1 MTKNE
6 AIRKT
11 MMETK
16 ARREEMTPR
25 VYIVKIVKGK
35 LSREKK
41 EHLNRLFLEG
51 KWVWNHTLSAADVFH
66 ADRDIKS
73 VTVKTPD
80 GEESRPLQA
89 LGSQMKQ
96 DIVDSVGVAI
106 KSLSSKKK
114 AGEKVGRVR
123 FRKYCNMIPLRQYG
137 TTYRIDFERN
147 TVSVQRLKGA
157 IKVRGLAQIPKE
169 AEIANARLVRK
180 PDGLYFHIT
189 AYTEREER
197 IPTGAVGACDFGIEK
212 NFTFDDDKTID
223 ICVEESKKLK
233 RDQRKMNRLHAK
245 NGKTK
250 NHEKRVAM
258 IRRDYQKMENRKN
271 DKANKFVHDILT
283 DYDIFAIQDE
293 MINAWHKGL
302 FGRSVQHSAM
312 GRVKAKLKN
321 SPRTIVVAKSFPSTQ
336 RCPICG
342 EDTPHPLSKRDY
354 DCSYCGYHHESRDV
368 KSAAM
373 ILMEALK
380 QNVCTER
387 TTKGPAKAAASLE
400 RAGEYLLF
408 PKAATDQGRA
418 VPPLGKQE
426 AQAFRLG

>member
-6 AIRKT
+6 TIRKT

-16 ARREEMTPR
+16 ARREEMRLR

-35 LSREKK
+35 LSHEKE
-41 EHLNRLFLEG
+41 EHLSRLFLEG
-51 KWVWNHTLSAADVFH
+51 KWLWNHTLSESDVFH
-66 ADRDIKS
+66 ADRNIDS
-73 VTVKTPD
+73 VIVKTPD
-80 GEESRPLQA
+80 GEELRPLLA

-96 DIVDSVGVAI
+96 DIVDSVGSAVR
-106 KSLSSKKK
+106 SLSSKKK

-137 TTYRIDFERN
+137 TTYRIDFGKN
-147 TVSVQRLKGA
+147 TVSLQGLKGA
-157 IKVRGLAQIPKE
+157 IKVRGLSQIPKE

-180 PDGLYFHIT
+180 PDGLYFNIT
-189 AYTEREER
+189 TYTKREER
-197 IPTGAVGACDFGIEK
+197 IPTGAVGACDFGIAK
-212 NFTFDDDKTID
+212 NFTFDDGKTVD
-223 ICVEESKKLK
+223 ICVPETEKLK
-233 RDQRKMNRLHAK
+233 RDQRKMNRLYAK

-250 NHEKRVAM
+250 KHGKRVAM

-271 DKANKFVHDILT
+271 DKANKLVHDIVT
-283 DYDIFAIQDE
+283 GYDMFAIQDE

-336 RCPICG
+336 KCPLCG

-373 ILMEALK
+373 ILIEALK

-400 RAGEYLLF
+400 RTGEYLPF

-418 VPPLGKQE
+418 VPSLGKQE
-426 AQAFRLG
+426 AQVFRLG